1 MHFVRLSLE
10 KKKRMNISLGEQISA
25 LSWINGT
32 KNTVLL
38 NHNFCSGKVGYSD
51 DGDEGKYG
59 EGKENA
65 HIG

>member
-1 MHFVRLSLE
+1 
-10 KKKRMNISLGEQISA
+10 MNISLGEQISA